1 MKNGRVNPSQ
11 IDTES
16 PFPMVS
22 RSRAKVL
29 LATIALMSF
38 ASFGCQPAASKSGD
52 KSTKSAASHDDHGH
66 DHSHDHAHEEHGAH
80 GGHMLHLEPTG
91 EHAEWT
97 HDDES
102 GLLTVYFE
110 EMVSAGS
117 KIEKVRVDLTVGD
130 KPKKAY
136 DLEGTAAD
144 DHKIEG
150 SIFSIKSPELVTALG
165 VGEGVKA
172 ELIVTVA
179 GKELKAALEHDHG
192 HDHGHAH

>member
-80 GGHMLHLEPTG
+80 GGHMLPRANG

-150 SIFSIKSPELVTALG
+150 SIFSIKSPELVTALAL
-165 VGEGVKA
+165 VK
-172 ELIVTVA
+172 
-179 GKELKAALEHDHG
+179 G
-192 HDHGHAH
+192 

>member
-1 MKNGRVNPSQ
+1 MKKGRISSSQ
-11 IDTES
+11 IDSES
-16 PFPMVS
+16 PFPLVS

-38 ASFGCQPAASKSGD
+38 ASFGCQPTATKPGD
-52 KSTKSAASHDDHGH
+52 KGTNSAASHDDHGH
-66 DHSHDHAHEEHGAH
+66 DHAHDHGEHGAH

-97 HDDES
+97 HDDEA
-102 GLLTVYFE
+102 GVLTVYFE

-117 KIEKVRVDLTVGD
+117 KIEKVRVDLSLGD

-179 GKELKAALEHDHG
+179 GKDLKASLEHDHG
-192 HDHGHAH
+192 HDHDHSH